1 MSIEEY
7 KFPETA
13 KEFVF
18 KIFGPLAEKTGDIL
32 SDLLDGS
39 LGVRIKLWRCKR
51 IVDTILKAQQYL
63 NKKGIDPGIV
73 PLKILHPLLQSA
85 SLEEDG
91 NMQEKWAALLA
102 NAADPKKSNDIHLSY
117 IEILKQLSPIEAKI
131 LDDYYSLYQ
140 EIEEKI
146 RWERTG
152 FGHKSEFQV
161 FKRDVCNNTGLSPE
175 EFDLIACNLIRL
187 NLLQLPGISDAAAVI
202 SEKGDKKFPLAIK
215 TYEFV
220 QLTPLGEGF
229 VKSCRYGRK
238 D

>member
-1 MSIEEY
+1 MSIEEF
-7 KFPETA
+7 KFAETA
-13 KEFVF
+13 KEFLF
-18 KIFGPLAEKTGDIL
+18 KIIGLPLEKTGEII
-32 SDLLDGS
+32 SDLLDGC
-39 LGVRIKLWRCKR
+39 LGIKVKEWRYKR
-51 IVDTILKAQQYL
+51 TVDTILKARQYL
-63 NKKGIDPGIV
+63 HDKGVDPRIV
-73 PLKILHPLLQSA
+73 PLKILHPLLESA
-85 SLEEDG
+85 SLEDDG

-102 NAADPKKSNDIHLSY
+102 NAADPKKSDDIHSSY
-117 IEILKQLSPIEAKI
+117 IEILKQLTPIEAKI

-152 FGHKSEFQV
+152 FGHKSNFKV
-161 FKRDVCNNTGLSPE
+161 FKSEVCNNKDLSPE
-175 EFDLIACNLIRL
+175 QFDLIACNLIRL
-187 NLLQLPGISDAAAVI
+187 NLLQLPGITDAAAI
-202 SEKGDKKFPLAIK
+202 TSDTGNKKLPLVIK